1 MKKTTLLT
9 AMLTSLLLLSC
20 NDDDDDLELTKKDG
34 QPSMFEQSSTKIYFS
49 YQNNQITQRK
59 TKNGST
65 AHYTYENGSLAKIS
79 FTPPPNVADGHGSSS
94 FIQESEN
101 KIRVESWGE
110 PSFDIHVQEIEVDNA
125 NNQVKITEI
134 GSFKQGPDGLTKVYE
149 GTRYTQITLD
159 PFTKNIV
166 KREVFS
172 NETSE
177 LLATYSYE
185 YDNNPGTM
193 SSIDWPLW
201 LRIYLC
207 EDYSYSYYSYQ
218 RQYFNYK
225 NNLIKEIADNKEEN
239 TEYTVNYTYDYN
251 KNGYPT
257 TATNDKYQERN
268 KLTIRY

>member
-20 NDDDDDLELTKKDG
+20 NDDDLELTKKGG
-34 QPSMFEQSSTKIYFS
+34 QPSLFEQNSTKIYFS
-49 YQNNQITQRK
+49 YQDNQITQIK
-59 TKNGST
+59 KKNGST
-65 AHYTYENGSLAKIS
+65 IHYTYENGSLSNLS
-79 FTPPPNVADGHGSSS
+79 FTPPPNVADGHGSST

-110 PSFDIHVQEIEVDNA
+110 PSFDIHVQEIEVN

-134 GSFKQGPDGLTKVYE
+134 GSFQQGPDGLTKVYE
-149 GTRYTQITLD
+149 GKRYTQITLD
-159 PFTKNIV
+159 PATKNIL

-172 NETSE
+172 IETSE

-193 SSIDWPLW
+193 SAIDWPLW
-201 LRIYLC
+201 LRIYFC
-207 EDYSYSYYSYQ
+207 EDNSFSYYSQY

-225 NNLIKEIADNKEEN
+225 NNLIKETADNKEEN
-239 TEYTVNYTYDYN
+239 TEYTVNYTYTYN
-251 KNGYPT
+251 KSGYPI
-257 TATNDKYQERN
+257 TATNDKYQEAN
-268 KLTIRY
+268 KITIRY